1 MTAKRFYLYPDSK
14 KLQIILLFIFISF
27 TLQAAK
33 IQGYVFDEESGEP
46 LIGANVMLEGTN
58 VGTVSNSEGYYQLNS
73 VVPGDYT
80 IVASFI
86 GYSEQR
92 KDITVEKNQ
101 VLEIN
106 FQLQYGTIGIEEIQ
120 VTVQAK
126 GQRKAIN
133 EQLGSTTISNFV
145 SGDRIQEVPD
155 ANAAESVGR
164 LPGISVKRSSGEG
177 DQVVVRGLKPNLNLI
192 TINGVRMPSTNENN
206 NAVGLSGISQY
217 MLDGIEVRKSLTA
230 QDDADVVGAIVDL
243 KLATAQEGFHMN
255 TVVESIYNGLTNNF
269 GSYRASIQGS
279 NRFFNNKLGA
289 IANINLESVDRTRE
303 RYSAGFG
310 RDTRVTT
317 NEGVFLNNG
326 SYQYHEIMRERF
338 GTNIILDYKLPDGII
353 QFNTIYNSFVE
364 DRWQR
369 NLNYQVKPEASINK
383 IQQSVETNN
392 TSFVSSLN
400 LETGLFDFAE
410 FDLGASFTRGV
421 RNDPVNQS
429 LDFKYDARKDSPIDP
444 EFLQN
449 TYGKTGY
456 DAIQHFRDRSEDYL
470 VFGLWNNTK
479 DFEQKERAI
488 QSNLKIPFK
497 LTKTISG
504 FIKTGGKA
512 RFKSRD
518 YDYEGDGK
526 TGIYGADEKM
536 RTAILQENP
545 DYNWPFTAQERP
557 ALAEIPAYPL
567 YDSWNR
573 DILTDRVFLDEFASR
588 GDVETVVCNLHEAGW
603 ADLDHWV
610 VNANDAVDDYTGE
623 ERLYAGYVMTEL
635 RLEDKLVINA
645 GIRYEDEET
654 TYKGWGIKAIANE
667 VNYPD
672 TLEPSTRNNAFWLPS
687 ANVKFKYAEWADVRV
702 AYSKSL
708 AR

>member
-46 LIGANVMLEGTN
+46 LIGANVMLEGTT

-303 RYSAGFG
+303 RYS
-310 RDTRVTT
+310 
-317 NEGVFLNNG
+317 
-326 SYQYHEIMRERF
+326 
-338 GTNIILDYKLPDGII
+338 
-353 QFNTIYNSFVE
+353 
-364 DRWQR
+364 
-369 NLNYQVKPEASINK
+369 
-383 IQQSVETNN
+383 
-392 TSFVSSLN
+392 
-400 LETGLFDFAE
+400 
-410 FDLGASFTRGV
+410 
-421 RNDPVNQS
+421 
-429 LDFKYDARKDSPIDP
+429 
-444 EFLQN
+444 
-449 TYGKTGY
+449 
-456 DAIQHFRDRSEDYL
+456 
-470 VFGLWNNTK
+470 
-479 DFEQKERAI
+479 
-488 QSNLKIPFK
+488 
-497 LTKTISG
+497 
-504 FIKTGGKA
+504 
-512 RFKSRD
+512 
-518 YDYEGDGK
+518 
-526 TGIYGADEKM
+526 
-536 RTAILQENP
+536 
-545 DYNWPFTAQERP
+545 
-557 ALAEIPAYPL
+557 
-567 YDSWNR
+567 
-573 DILTDRVFLDEFASR
+573 
-588 GDVETVVCNLHEAGW
+588 
-603 ADLDHWV
+603 
-610 VNANDAVDDYTGE
+610 
-623 ERLYAGYVMTEL
+623 
-635 RLEDKLVINA
+635 
-645 GIRYEDEET
+645 
-654 TYKGWGIKAIANE
+654 
-667 VNYPD
+667 
-672 TLEPSTRNNAFWLPS
+672 
-687 ANVKFKYAEWADVRV
+687 
-702 AYSKSL
+702 
-708 AR
+708 